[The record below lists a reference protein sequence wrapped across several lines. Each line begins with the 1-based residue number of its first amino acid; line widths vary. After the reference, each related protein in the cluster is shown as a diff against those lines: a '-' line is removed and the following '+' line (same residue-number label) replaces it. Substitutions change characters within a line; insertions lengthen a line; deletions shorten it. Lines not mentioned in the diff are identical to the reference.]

1 MSSLGIA
8 ARSGDLAEVKKLIA
22 SGHNPNAVD
31 EDERTA
37 LHWAASSGYIDV
49 VEYLAEITQLD
60 RQDDSGWTALM
71 SATSAGH
78 VDVVSHLLSK
88 GANANLANENGQI
101 ALHYHKGRQEIAELV
116 VDSTSNINHADR
128 SGATPLTKA
137 LGGRPSPEIVH
148 LLLDHGASLSTQD
161 VHGNSPLHIALL
173 EGHEGIAAMLV
184 EHGANV
190 HATNK
195 AKQSCLDIAPRAF
208 RLRVLAAPC

>member
-137 LGGRPSPEIVH
+137 LGGRPSP
-148 LLLDHGASLSTQD
+148 
-161 VHGNSPLHIALL
+161 GNSPLHIALL